1 MKIDQVRVVNSN
13 NYKGADTVEVHVAII
28 IAPLYYYKVGKTT
41 VSKRNNKVGLFRIHF
56 SWRKNIHVR
65 CGNKFRK
72 QKKHTLK
79 IDQHFEF

>member
-56 SWRKNIHVR
+56 S
-65 CGNKFRK
+65 
-72 QKKHTLK
+72 
-79 IDQHFEF
+79 